1 MGAGR
6 VWGGVGVGVA
16 GLVVGGVLVMHEVRA
31 NGDGL
36 HAAARGDSAACR
48 RVVEGYP
55 SGLAGLRRADV
66 GVAGAAVWG
75 DGAVTARCGLEPPAA
90 TTDACVNVDG
100 VDWVWRPKPHDG
112 HKVLVT
118 YGRDPAVEI
127 EISDRVTAVDD
138 VLVELS
144 GAVRPLARH
153 GRCIGEDDVPTT
165 G

>member
-1 MGAGR
+1 MAAGR
-6 VWGGVGVGVA
+6 VWGGVVVGVV
-16 GLVVGGVLVMHEVRA
+16 GLVLGGVLVVHEVRA
-31 NGDGL
+31 SGHGL

-48 RVVEGYP
+48 RVVDGYP
-55 SGLAGLRRADV
+55 SGLAGLERADV
-66 GVAGAAVWG
+66 GVPGAAVWG

-90 TTDACVNVDG
+90 TIDACVNVDD
-100 VDWVWRPKPHDG
+100 VDWVWRPKAHDG
-112 HKVLVT
+112 RKVLVT

-144 GAVRPLARH
+144 GAVRPLAPH
-153 GRCIGEDDVPTT
+153 ARCIGEDDVPAI